1 MASQVKDN
9 LNRSFRDRLK
19 EKKIVITHT
28 DLDGVGCFTLLM
40 KVFPNVEVVT
50 VRSPSDLPK
59 VIKEVFSRF
68 EIDNKSTHLDVFIT
82 DLGLNDSEIEAV
94 AILDDYFKNSSRSVL
109 YVDHHKTSD
118 WLKLKDWAV
127 VDTSFAATKVLWKVL
142 SEVFSLDD
150 LQEFVEMVHN
160 YDTWNLDPQERELG
174 SYWTMLINE
183 IGLQYYMSRAKSK
196 ITGNKYHLLTEGEI
210 ETLEKLI
217 NDRDTY
223 TTKALQ
229 KAVYAVEQAEDGSGR
244 EFNVLMTIASKH
256 QSHIG
261 NLALENI
268 PDLEVVYMFNP
279 EDMSMNMRSRGNVD
293 VSEIARKHGGGG
305 HLKAAGHPVNVDIRS
320 IINLIYYPEYKEEK
334 SSEDQQERTENP
346 VV

>member
-1 MASQVKDN
+1 MENQVMNN
-9 LNRSFRDRLK
+9 LNSAFRDRLK

-40 KVFPNVEVVT
+40 KVFPNVEVVP

-59 VIKEVFSRF
+59 VIKEVFTQF
-68 EIDNKSTHLDVFIT
+68 KTDDPKTHLDVYIT
-82 DLGLNDSEIEAV
+82 DLSLSEDTEGGKEA
-94 AILDDYFKNSSRSVL
+94 ADILEWYNREANRSVL
-109 YVDHHKTSD
+109 YVDHHKTSE
-118 WLKLKDWAV
+118 WLKLRDWAV

-150 LQEFVEMVHN
+150 LSDFVEMVHN
-160 YDTWNLDPQERELG
+160 YDTWNPDPNERELG

-183 IGLQYYMSRAKSK
+183 MGLNYFMGRANSK
-196 ITGNKYHLLTEGEI
+196 IPGSKYQLLSDTEI
-210 ETLEKLI
+210 KILQDLI
-217 NDRDTY
+217 KDREEY
-223 TTKALQ
+223 TNRALAR
-229 KAVYAVEQAEDGSGR
+229 AVYAVEQLEDGSGK
-244 EFNVLMTIASKH
+244 EFNVLLTIASKY
-256 QSHIG
+256 QSYIG

-268 PDLEVVYMFNP
+268 KDLEVVYMFNP
-279 EDMSMNMRSRGNVD
+279 EDMSMSMRSRGNID

-334 SSEDQQERTENP
+334 SSEDQQG
-346 VV
+346 

>member
-1 MASQVKDN
+1 MESQVNNN
-9 LNRSFRDRLK
+9 LNKAFRDRLK

-40 KVFPNVEVVT
+40 KVFPNVEVIT

-59 VIKEVFSRF
+59 VIKEVFTQF
-68 EIDNKSTHLDVFIT
+68 KTDDPKTHLDVYIT
-82 DLGLNDSEIEAV
+82 DLSLSKDTEEGKEA
-94 AILDDYFKNSSRSVL
+94 ADILEWYNREANRSVL
-109 YVDHHKTSD
+109 YVDHHKTSE

-150 LQEFVEMVHN
+150 LSDFVEMVHN
-160 YDTWNLDPQERELG
+160 YDTWNPDPQKRELG

-196 ITGNKYHLLTEGEI
+196 IPGNKYHLLTDGEI
-210 ETLEKLI
+210 ETLKKLI

-223 TTKALQ
+223 TAKALQ
-229 KAVYAVEQAEDGSGR
+229 RAVYAVEQAEDGSGR

-279 EDMSMNMRSRGNVD
+279 EDMSMSMRSRGNVD

-305 HLKAAGHPVNVDIRS
+305 HPKAAGHPVNVDIRS

-334 SSEDQQERTENP
+334 SSEDQQG
-346 VV
+346 